1 MTHAAERNESKKN
14 RVILLLLSLTLG
26 WFGADRF
33 YLRKYRSGALK
44 ALSLGG
50 LGIWWFIDCAMVA
63 MDAFA
68 YTFGKDSGMVKNVE
82 GKDLQYGFSLYRLKD
97 GRFERDWF
105 SRAS

>member
-1 MTHAAERNESKKN
+1 MTDASERNASKKN

-50 LGIWWFIDCAMVA
+50 FGVWWFIDCA

-68 YTFGKDSGMVKNVE
+68 YTFGTDSGMVKDVE
-82 GKDLQYGFSLYRLKD
+82 GHDIQ
-97 GRFERDWF
+97 
-105 SRAS
+105 